1 MICTICTGTG
11 KTVTGAHIAYALA
24 IKLKEDRGVHSYV
37 QRTKDGKEK
46 KLNPCVMYC
55 GPSQQSVSVVLG
67 KCLMTGLVLC
77 VRVLLIVEYFWL
89 CR

>member
-1 MICTICTGTG
+1 M
-11 KTVTGAHIAYALA
+11 TGAHIAYALA
-24 IKLKEDRGVHSYV
+24 IKLKEDHGVHSYV
-37 QRTKDGKEK
+37 RRTKDGKEK